1 MTSIIP
7 RELIRHLEWS
17 PGQEEP
23 QKPSPKPIQQTKPQ
37 NISSIDTLVRE
48 GKPFYSAERDGSG
61 KFIGAARSLE
71 QALGYA
77 TNEGI
82 VASMPYLI
90 AGKSKAAKENYLWKN
105 WFTALSEENAGIDKK
120 GILGKK
126 GQELVITVHDG
137 GLLNKERI
145 MQAYNEGLTPQNAA
159 KYKQKEFNDLLKGV
173 LPNGENIELYT
184 IDDIKRRI
192 PEPFG
197 RYAVWMPAE
206 VAKSKS
212 SGYHSKTDFMDNEL
226 VIARA
231 GTLEYLDAY
240 FEEAKKSDG
249 TVGNWH
255 RLGEIDFSQPQGRVL
270 FLGGS
275 CGGLGG
281 DYNLSSDGRFFGV
294 SPRSGD

>member
-184 IDDIKRRI
+184 IDDIKRGI

-270 FLGGS
+270 FLS
-275 CGGLGG
+275 TDCDGLYGG
-281 DYNLSSDGRFFGV
+281 DLGSGRFVGV